1 MDLKRVLVF
10 IICGMVVAGAAF
22 FYFSRGPA
30 AVSHREGTAVYPV
43 SRQIQYRFSI
53 ENPRGTVVTGALLKA
68 HAPVKRTPSQ
78 SCTLI
83 ESSHEFVSVEDSLHN
98 QVLEF
103 PLGVIAPY
111 DTRIITVTVHMK
123 LAEIPN
129 SCRLPDPAPFLS
141 AQKYLESDNDRIQRK
156 AAEFVADNRSGTAKR
171 IYEWVS
177 SSLRYDGYDGKEQGA
192 LYALD
197 QKKGDCT
204 EFMYLFS
211 ALCRAD
217 GIPARCMA
225 GYIIQNN
232 ALLKPAGY
240 HNWAE
245 VYLNGTWQTADPANK
260 VFLESTNHYVTFRII
275 AGNSDDH
282 PRFEIYPPGLKVK
295 MI

>member
-1 MDLKRVLVF
+1 MVL
-10 IICGMVVAGAAF
+10 AGTAF

-30 AVSHREGTAVYPV
+30 AVFHKEETTVYPV
-43 SRQIQYRFSI
+43 SRQIQYRLSI
-53 ENPRGTVVTGALLKA
+53 ENPTGVVVTDAVLKA
-68 HAPVKRTPSQ
+68 HAPVKKTPSQ
-78 SCTLI
+78 LCTLI
-83 ESSHEFVSVEDSLHN
+83 ESSHEFVLSADDLHN

-103 PLGVIAPY
+103 PLGVVAPY
-111 DTRIITVTVHMK
+111 DTRIITVTAHMA
-123 LAEIPN
+123 LARTANP
-129 SCRLPDPAPFLS
+129 SRLPEPSAFLS

-156 AAEFVADNRSGTAKR
+156 AAGFVADSRAGTAKR
-171 IYEWVS
+171 IYDWVS
-177 SSLRYDGYDGKEQGA
+177 GSLRYDGYDGKERGA

-197 QKKGDCT
+197 QRKGDCT

-225 GYIIQNN
+225 GYVIQNN

-245 VYLNGTWQTADPANK
+245 VYLDGTWQTADPANK
-260 VFLESTNHYVTFRII
+260 VFLKSINFYVTFRII
-275 AGNSDDH
+275 AGNPDDH
-282 PRFEIYPPGLKVK
+282 QRFEIYPPGLKVK